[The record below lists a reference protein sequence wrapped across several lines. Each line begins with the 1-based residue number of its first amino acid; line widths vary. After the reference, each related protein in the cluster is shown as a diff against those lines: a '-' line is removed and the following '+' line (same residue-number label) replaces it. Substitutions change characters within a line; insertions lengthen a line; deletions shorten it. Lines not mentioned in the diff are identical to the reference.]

1 MKDSEIVSK
10 LIFLAFIAAQ
20 EPVQAVDDGTGMLAW
35 ADAMG
40 LYARCVER
48 EAHLLPDIEDFLIR
62 PDSMQVMTQ
71 EEHKAAHEGLHVTCH
86 VSPGTA
92 AFAKDIVE
100 KVEAEETDLSAA
112 IAALEDPEAFLDPEP
127 MKPGIV
133 LDPPPIFP
141 DKPNPL
147 EETIPLRAKDINA
160 ELSTVPKFIGKGA
173 TEKRETFDRMNR
185 FRETHRTQAFKVAA
199 EASDG
204 KLTEWQLRDMMEGK
218 PAPMSRWNYLAAAL
232 DRLEVL

>member
-10 LIFLAFIAAQ
+10 LIFLAFIAAPP

-35 ADAMG
+35 SDAMG
-40 LYARCVER
+40 LYARCIER

-62 PDSMQVMTQ
+62 PGSMQVMTQ

-86 VSPGTA
+86 VSPETA

-100 KVEAEETDLSAA
+100 KVEAEEATLSEA
-112 IAALEDPEAFLDPEP
+112 IAALEDPAAFLDPEP
-127 MKPGIV
+127 GAEV
-133 LDPPPIFP
+133 LQVPPPIYE
-141 DKPNPL
+141 DKPSPL
-147 EETIPLRAKDINA
+147 DGMVPLRAKEIKA
-160 ELSTVPKFIGKGA
+160 ELSTVPSFKGKGA

-218 PAPMSRWNYLAAAL
+218 HAPMCRWADLAAAL